1 MQALKTDVKTN
12 MTVITEANRII
23 SKTDKEMKPIM
34 VLLSY
39 TAILVNVN

>member
-12 MTVITEANRII
+12 MMVITEANRII

-34 VLLSY
+34 ALLSY
-39 TAILVNVN
+39 TVILVNMN